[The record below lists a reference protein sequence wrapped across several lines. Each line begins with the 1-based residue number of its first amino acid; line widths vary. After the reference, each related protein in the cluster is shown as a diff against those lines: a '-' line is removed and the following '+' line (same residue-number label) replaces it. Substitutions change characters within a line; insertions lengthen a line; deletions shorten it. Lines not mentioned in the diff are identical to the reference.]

1 MEERAESV
9 KSARNGKNWHAT
21 SCLAAVVLCLGNAH
35 AQSAHVPAGFTRI
48 FNGKDLT
55 GWHLSRTDHHGSTP
69 NAEAVDG
76 VLQLKQSPYG
86 QGGLLLTD
94 RRYRDFELSI
104 EVKAPWGCNS
114 GIFLRSTEGGTA
126 YQIELDQ
133 GRGTGNLLGENL
145 NISRPAKA
153 EGLRGVWKDS
163 EWNLFRIRIVG
174 DAPHIT
180 EWVNGVQMWDV
191 QELRNDKIAD
201 ETDGMI
207 GLQAHWASTYEPAE
221 GSFNLPGSWKPD
233 AAYRFRNIGIKVL
246 RP

>member
-1 MEERAESV
+1 MMTCGVRDTGTGLV
-9 KSARNGKNWHAT
+9 KAVLRLCICTFGALAWVREARLPPNFT
-21 SCLAAVVLCLGNAH
+21 SL
-35 AQSAHVPAGFTRI
+35 
-48 FNGKDLT
+48 FNGRDLT

-69 NAEAVDG
+69 EPTVRNG
-76 VLQLKQSPYG
+76 VLFLKQSPYG

-94 RRYRDFELSI
+94 KRYRDYELYI

-145 NISRPAKA
+145 RVSQTATATRLPS
-153 EGLRGVWKDS
+153 VWKNSD
-163 EWNLFRIRIVG
+163 WNSFRIRIEG
-174 DAPHIT
+174 AAPHIS
-180 EWVNGVQMWDV
+180 EWVNGTEMWDV
-191 QELRNDKIAD
+191 QEPRNDKIAD

-221 GSFNLPGSWKPD
+221 GSFNLPGSWKPG
-233 AAYRFRNIGIKVL
+233 AAYEFRNIGIRIL
-246 RP
+246 QP

>member
-1 MEERAESV
+1 MKAVLPLAICAFGAFACAQQVRLPPNFSPV
-9 KSARNGKNWHAT
+9 LNG
-21 SCLAAVVLCLGNAH
+21 
-35 AQSAHVPAGFTRI
+35 R
-48 FNGKDLT
+48 DLS

-69 NAEAVDG
+69 EAGVRAG
-76 VLQLKQSPYG
+76 VLFIRQSPYG

-94 RRYRDFELSI
+94 KRYRDYELYI

-145 NISRPAKA
+145 RVSQTAKA
-153 EGLRGVWKDS
+153 TALPAIWRNSD
-163 EWNLFRIRIVG
+163 WNAFLIRIEG
-174 DAPHIT
+174 PAPRIS
-180 EWVNGVQMWDV
+180 EWVNGTKMWDI
-191 QELRNDKIAD
+191 QEPRNDKIAD

-221 GSFNLPGSWKPD
+221 GSFNLPGSWKPG
-233 AAYRFRNIGIKVL
+233 AAYEFRNVGIRIL
-246 RP
+246 NQ

>member
-1 MEERAESV
+1 LYVQGRAWI
-9 KSARNGKNWHAT
+9 AY
-21 SCLAAVVLCLGNAH
+21 LAVVALSLGSAH
-35 AQSAHVPAGFTRI
+35 AQEPHVPAGFTPL

-55 GWHLSRTDHHGSTP
+55 GWHVSRTDHHGSTP
-69 NAEAVDG
+69 NAYVESG

-86 QGGLLLTD
+86 QGGLLLSD
-94 RRYRDFELSI
+94 KRYRDFELYI

-145 NISRPAKA
+145 NISQPAKA
-153 EGLRGVWKDS
+153 AGLPGVWKDG
-163 EWNLFRIRIVG
+163 EWNSFLIRMVEA
-174 DAPHIT
+174 APHIT
-180 EWVNGVQMWDV
+180 EWVNGRQMWDV
-191 QELRNDKIAD
+191 QEPRNDKIAD

-207 GLQAHWASTYEPAE
+207 GLQAHWASTYQPAE
-221 GSFNLPGSWKPD
+221 GSFNLPGSWKPG
-233 AAYRFRNIGIKVL
+233 AAYQFRHIAIKVL